1 MKIIFLNEAGPFGS
15 YKKTTKQ
22 SNLDKSKRELTRE
35 ATLHILENKCDEL
48 AELYLDMLNEV
59 NSKINEISS
68 KYSYKVLQQYIG
80 VKKKTSNILELSNF
94 VVNTYFNNDPRKKET
109 QLNIIKNVYCNRP
122 AIEYMMSKG
131 CFILPLNDTTRKW
144 SYYFDDSKEIIPY
157 KNMTKAIADVA
168 ENVIKSH
175 ISKFPNYALVN
186 IPKKVKIVIFNVYQ
200 TPYKT
205 PSLSTLSCS
214 PNHPYCQ
221 LFSCMGVN
229 FTNDRVNFEYP
240 VGQGSNCLNFI
251 LYKFTSLSVDNCN
264 IILEKSNDTIW
275 KAIAEPS
282 PWMLNK
288 IIFKY
293 VYTDL
298 STASANNFY
307 SIKLLKHA
315 VDNGILSNKEGS
327 SVNISINDVIKN
339 IKSINALKALKQE
352 VSNNGLDDYVKYYVN
367 DTSQYSE
374 SLIKIGKEITTEQ
387 AKQEGILI
395 DDLKRRIYE
404 FDYNNATELAL
415 AVKDLINGCSKF
427 LTDDKNIKQMV
438 EVKMKEYLQMLMPK
452 VLASKPS
459 CISSSNK
466 ILLCDYHKNSTEKSN
481 IRVVIDP
488 MKIEINKK
496 GNLLVYISIDFK
508 LPVRGVNTKY
518 NIKQGKQNSGKNY
531 EYITGKKI
539 KIEIPL

>member
-1 MKIIFLNEAGPFGS
+1 MKITFLNEAGVFGT
-15 YKKTTKQ
+15 YKNVTRQ
-22 SNLDKSKRELTRE
+22 SNIDNVKKELARE

-68 KYSYKVLQQYIG
+68 KYSYKFQSYGG
-80 VKKKTSNILELSNF
+80 VKEKTSNILELSNF
-94 VVNTYFNNDPRKKET
+94 VVNTYFNNDPIKKET

-122 AIEYMMSKG
+122 AVEYMMSKG
-131 CFILPLNDTTRKW
+131 YFILPLSDTTRIW

-186 IPKKVKIVIFNVYQ
+186 IPKKVKIVMLNVYHA
-200 TPYKT
+200 PYIKI
-205 PSLSTLSCS
+205 SLSTLSCS
-214 PNHPYCQ
+214 PNHPYRQ
-221 LFSCMGVN
+221 FFSCMGVN
-229 FTNDRVNFEYP
+229 FTNERVNFEYP

-251 LYKFTSLSVDNCN
+251 LYKFSSLSVDNCD
-264 IILEKSNDTIW
+264 ITLEKSNDTIW

-288 IIFKY
+288 ITFKY

-298 STASANNFY
+298 STVSANNFY
-307 SIKLLKHA
+307 SIKLLKYA
-315 VDNGILSNKEGS
+315 VDNGILSNEGES
-327 SVNISINDVIKN
+327 SINILINDVIKN
-339 IKSINALKALKQE
+339 IKSINELKALKQE

-374 SLIKIGKEITTEQ
+374 SLIKIGKEITPEQ
-387 AKQEGILI
+387 AKQQGILV
-395 DDLKRRIYE
+395 DDLKRRVYE
-404 FDYNNATELAL
+404 FDYNNAVE
-415 AVKDLINGCSKF
+415 VKSAAKNIIDGCSKF

-438 EVKMKEYLQMLMPK
+438 EVKIKEYLQMLMAK
-452 VLASKPS
+452 VLATKPN

-466 ILLCDYHKNSTEKSN
+466 ILLCDYHQNDATGKSN
-481 IRVVIDP
+481 IRVIIDP
-488 MKIEINKK
+488 NKVEINKK
-496 GNLLVYISIDFK
+496 NNLVFYIAVDFK

>member
-1 MKIIFLNEAGPFGS
+1 MKINYLYEAGVFGT
-15 YKKTTKQ
+15 YKNVTRQ
-22 SNLDKSKRELTRE
+22 SNIANVKKELNRE
-35 ATLHILENKCDEL
+35 ATLNILENKCDEL
-48 AELYLDMLNEV
+48 AELFLDMLNEV
-59 NSKINEISS
+59 NSTINAISS
-68 KYSYKVLQQYIG
+68 KYSYKFQSYGG
-80 VKKKTSNILELSNF
+80 VKEKTSNILELSNY

-109 QLNIIKNVYCNRP
+109 QLNIIKNVYCNRS
-122 AIEYMMSKG
+122 AVEYMMSKG
-131 CFILPLNDTTRKW
+131 YFILPLTDITRIW

-186 IPKKVKIVIFNVYQ
+186 IPKKVKIVILNVYHA
-200 TPYKT
+200 PYIK

-214 PNHPYCQ
+214 PNHPYRQ
-221 LFSCMGVN
+221 FFSCMGVN
-229 FTNDRVNFEYP
+229 FTNERVNFEYP
-240 VGQGSNCLNFI
+240 VGQGSNCLKFI
-251 LYKFTSLSVDNCN
+251 LYKFSSLSVDNCN
-264 IILEKSNDTIW
+264 ITLEKSNDTIW

-288 IIFKY
+288 ITFKY

-307 SIKLLKHA
+307 SIKLLKYA
-315 VDNGILSNKEGS
+315 VDNGILSNNGGS
-327 SVNISINDVIKN
+327 SVNILINDVIKN
-339 IKSINALKALKQE
+339 IKSINTLKALKQE
-352 VSNNGLDDYVKYYVN
+352 VSNNGLDDYVEYYVN

-374 SLIKIGKEITTEQ
+374 SLIKIGKEITPEQ
-387 AKQEGILI
+387 AKKEGILI
-395 DDLKRRIYE
+395 DDLKRRVYE
-404 FDYNNATELAL
+404 FDYNNATELKS
-415 AVKDLINGCSKF
+415 AVKDLINGFSKF

-438 EVKMKEYLQMLMPK
+438 EVKMKEYLQKLMSK
-452 VLASKPS
+452 VFASKPG

-466 ILLCDYHKNSTEKSN
+466 ILLCDYHQNSTEKSN

-488 MKIEINKK
+488 MNIEINKK

-518 NIKQGKQNSGKNY
+518 NTNVSNKQNNGKNY
-531 EYITGKKI
+531 DYITGKKI

>member
-1 MKIIFLNEAGPFGS
+1 MKITFLNEAGVFGS
-15 YKKTTKQ
+15 YKKATKQ
-22 SNLDKSKRELTRE
+22 SNLDKEKRELTRE

-48 AELYLDMLNEV
+48 AELFLDMLNEA

-68 KYSYKVLQQYIG
+68 KYSYKFQSYG
-80 VKKKTSNILELSNF
+80 EVKENTSNILELSNY

-109 QLNIIKNVYCNRP
+109 QLNIIKNVYCNRS
-122 AIEYMMSKG
+122 AVEYMMSKG
-131 CFILPLNDTTRKW
+131 YFILPLNDTARKW
-144 SYYFDDSKEIIPY
+144 SYYFADSKEIIPY

-175 ISKFPNYALVN
+175 ISKFPNYALFN
-186 IPKKVKIVIFNVYQ
+186 IPKKVKIVILNVQHTDYI
-200 TPYKT
+200 T

-214 PNHPYCQ
+214 PNYPYRQ
-221 LFSCMGVN
+221 FFSCMGVN
-229 FTNDRVNFEYP
+229 FTNKRVNFEYP

-251 LYKFTSLSVDNCN
+251 LYKFSSLSVDNCN

-288 IIFKY
+288 ITFKY

-307 SIKLLKHA
+307 SIKLLKYA
-315 VDNGILSNKEGS
+315 VDNGILSNEGES
-327 SVNISINDVIKN
+327 SINILINDVIKN
-339 IKSINALKALKQE
+339 IKSINTLKALKQE
-352 VSNNGLDDYVKYYVN
+352 VSNNGLDDYVEYYVN

-374 SLIKIGKEITTEQ
+374 SLIKIGKEITPEQ

-395 DDLKRRIYE
+395 DDLKRRVYE
-404 FDYNNATELAL
+404 FDYNDAAEVKSA
-415 AVKDLINGCSKF
+415 AKDLISGCFKF
-427 LTDDKNIKQMV
+427 LTDAKIKKIAEDKM
-438 EVKMKEYLQMLMPK
+438 EEYLPVLMSK
-452 VLASKPS
+452 VLATKPN

-466 ILLCDYHKNSTEKSN
+466 ILLCDYHQNGATGKSN
-481 IRVVIDP
+481 IRVIIDP
-488 MKIEINKK
+488 NKVEINKK
-496 GNLLVYISIDFK
+496 GNLVFYIAVDFK
-508 LPVRGVNTKY
+508 LPVRGVNPKY
-518 NIKQGKQNSGKNY
+518 NNRAARQNNGKNY

>member
-1 MKIIFLNEAGPFGS
+1 MKINYLYEAGVFGT
-15 YKKTTKQ
+15 YKNVTRQ
-22 SNLDKSKRELTRE
+22 SNIANVKKELTRE

-48 AELYLDMLNEV
+48 AELFLDMLNEA

-68 KYSYKVLQQYIG
+68 KYSYKFQSYGG
-80 VKKKTSNILELSNF
+80 VKEKTSNILELSNF

-122 AIEYMMSKG
+122 AVEYMMSKG
-131 CFILPLNDTTRKW
+131 CFILPLSDTTRKW

-186 IPKKVKIVIFNVYQ
+186 IPKKVKIVMLNVYHA
-200 TPYKT
+200 PYIT
-205 PSLSTLSCS
+205 QSLSTLSSS
-214 PNHPYCQ
+214 PNHPYRQ
-221 LFSCMGVN
+221 FFSCMGVN

-251 LYKFTSLSVDNCN
+251 LYKFSSLSVDNCN
-264 IILEKSNDTIW
+264 ITLEKSNDTIW

-288 IIFKY
+288 ITFKY

-307 SIKLLKHA
+307 SIKLLKYA
-315 VDNGILSNKEGS
+315 VDNGILSNEEES
-327 SVNISINDVIKN
+327 SINILINDVIKN
-339 IKSINALKALKQE
+339 IKSINTLKALKQE
-352 VSNNGLDDYVKYYVN
+352 VSNNGLDDYVEYYVN

-374 SLIKIGKEITTEQ
+374 SLIKIGKEITPEQ

-395 DDLKRRIYE
+395 DDLKRRVYE
-404 FDYNNATELAL
+404 FDYNNATELAS
-415 AVKDLINGCSKF
+415 AAKDLINGCSKF
-427 LTDDKNIKQMV
+427 LTDDKTIKQMV

-452 VLASKPS
+452 VLASNPS

-508 LPVRGVNTKY
+508 LPVRGVNPKY
-518 NIKQGKQNSGKNY
+518 NTNVSNKRNNGKNF

>member
-1 MKIIFLNEAGPFGS
+1 MKITFLNEAGPFGS
-15 YKKTTKQ
+15 YKKVTTQ
-22 SNLDKSKRELTRE
+22 SNLDKAKRELTRE

-48 AELYLDMLNEV
+48 AELFLDMLNEV

-68 KYSYKVLQQYIG
+68 KYSYKFQSYGG
-80 VKKKTSNILELSNF
+80 VKEKTSNILELSNF

-122 AIEYMMSKG
+122 AVEYMMSKG
-131 CFILPLNDTTRKW
+131 CFILPLSDTTRKW

-186 IPKKVKIVIFNVYQ
+186 IPKKVKIVMLNVYHA
-200 TPYKT
+200 PYTK

-214 PNHPYCQ
+214 PNHPYRQ
-221 LFSCMGVN
+221 FFSCMGVN

-264 IILEKSNDTIW
+264 ITLEKSNDTIW

-288 IIFKY
+288 ITFKY

-307 SIKLLKHA
+307 AIKLLKSA
-315 VDNGILSNKEGS
+315 VDNGLLIKTESY
-327 SVNISINDVIKN
+327 ISILVDNVLKN
-339 IKSINALKALKQE
+339 IHLIKQIKQE
-352 VSNNGLDDYVKYYVN
+352 VANNGLDHMVKYKFN
-367 DTSQYSE
+367 DRSTYAE
-374 SLIKIGKEITTEQ
+374 SLTSIGKEITSKQ
-387 AKQEGILI
+387 AEKEGILT
-395 DDLKRRIYE
+395 DSLKRRVYE
-404 FDYNNATELAL
+404 FDYNDAAEVKSA
-415 AVKDLINGCSKF
+415 AKDLISGCFKF
-427 LTDDKNIKQMV
+427 LTDAKIKKIAEDKM
-438 EVKMKEYLQMLMPK
+438 EEYLPVLMSK
-452 VLASKPS
+452 VLATKPN

-466 ILLCDYHKNSTEKSN
+466 ILLCDYHQNGATGKSN
-481 IRVVIDP
+481 IRVIIDP
-488 MKIEINKK
+488 NKVEINKK
-496 GNLLVYISIDFK
+496 NNLVFYIAVDFK
-508 LPVRGVNTKY
+508 LPVRGVNPKY
-518 NIKQGKQNSGKNY
+518 NNRATRQNTGKNY
-531 EYITGKKI
+531 EYITGNKI

>member
-1 MKIIFLNEAGPFGS
+1 MKITFLNEAGPFGS
-15 YKKTTKQ
+15 YKKVTTQ
-22 SNLDKSKRELTRE
+22 SNLDKAKRELTRE

-68 KYSYKVLQQYIG
+68 KYSYKFQSYVG
-80 VKKKTSNILELSNF
+80 VKKNTSNILELSNY

-122 AIEYMMSKG
+122 AVEYMMSKG
-131 CFILPLNDTTRKW
+131 CFILPLSDTTRKW

-186 IPKKVKIVIFNVYQ
+186 IPKKVKIVMLNVYLA
-200 TPYKT
+200 PYTK

-214 PNHPYCQ
+214 PNHPYRQ
-221 LFSCMGVN
+221 FFSCMGVN

-251 LYKFTSLSVDNCN
+251 LYKFTSLSVDNCS
-264 IILEKSNDTIW
+264 ITLEKSNDTIW

-288 IIFKY
+288 ITFKY

-298 STASANNFY
+298 STVSANNFY
-307 SIKLLKHA
+307 SIKLLKYA
-315 VDNGILSNKEGS
+315 IDNGILSKKGES
-327 SVNISINDVIKN
+327 SVNISISDVIKN
-339 IKSINALKALKQE
+339 IKSINVLKALKQE
-352 VSNNGLDDYVKYYVN
+352 VSNNGLDNYVEYYVN

-374 SLIKIGKEITTEQ
+374 SLIKIGKEITPEQ

-395 DDLKRRIYE
+395 DDLKRRVYE
-404 FDYNNATELAL
+404 FDYNNATELAS
-415 AVKDLINGCSKF
+415 AAKDLISGCFKF
-427 LTDDKNIKQMV
+427 LTDAKIKKIAEDKM
-438 EVKMKEYLQMLMPK
+438 EEYLPVLMSK
-452 VLASKPS
+452 VLATKPS

-481 IRVVIDP
+481 IRVIIDP
-488 MKIEINKK
+488 NKVEINKK
-496 GNLLVYISIDFK
+496 GNLVFYIAVDFK
-508 LPVRGVNTKY
+508 LPVRGVNPKY
-518 NIKQGKQNSGKNY
+518 NNRATRQNNGKNY
-531 EYITGKKI
+531 EYITGNKI

>member
-1 MKIIFLNEAGPFGS
+1 MKINYLYEAGVFGT
-15 YKKTTKQ
+15 YKNVTRQ
-22 SNLDKSKRELTRE
+22 SNIANVKKELNRE

-68 KYSYKVLQQYIG
+68 KYSYKFQSYDG
-80 VKKKTSNILELSNF
+80 VKEKTSNILELSNY
-94 VVNTYFNNDPRKKET
+94 VVNTYFNNDPIKKET

-122 AIEYMMSKG
+122 AVEYMMSKG

-186 IPKKVKIVIFNVYQ
+186 IPKKVKIVMLNVYHA
-200 TPYKT
+200 PYIKI
-205 PSLSTLSCS
+205 SLSTLSCS
-214 PNHPYCQ
+214 PNHPYRQ
-221 LFSCMGVN
+221 FFSCMGVN
-229 FTNDRVNFEYP
+229 FTNERVNFEYP

-251 LYKFTSLSVDNCN
+251 LYKFSSLSVDNCN
-264 IILEKSNDTIW
+264 ITLEKSNDTIW

-288 IIFKY
+288 ITFKY

-307 SIKLLKHA
+307 SIKLLKYA
-315 VDNGILSNKEGS
+315 VDNGILSNEGES
-327 SVNISINDVIKN
+327 SINILINDVIKN
-339 IKSINALKALKQE
+339 IKSINTLKALKQE
-352 VSNNGLDDYVKYYVN
+352 VSNNGLDDYVEYYVN

-374 SLIKIGKEITTEQ
+374 SLIKIGKEITPEQ

-395 DDLKRRIYE
+395 DDLKRRVYE
-404 FDYNNATELAL
+404 FDYNDAAEVKSA
-415 AVKDLINGCSKF
+415 AKDLISGCFKF
-427 LTDDKNIKQMV
+427 LTDAKIKKIAEDKM
-438 EVKMKEYLQMLMPK
+438 EEYLPVLMSK
-452 VLASKPS
+452 ILAAKPN

-466 ILLCDYHKNSTEKSN
+466 ILLCDYHQNGATGKSN
-481 IRVVIDP
+481 IRVIIDP
-488 MKIEINKK
+488 NKVEINKK
-496 GNLLVYISIDFK
+496 GNLVFYIAVDFK
-508 LPVRGVNTKY
+508 LPVRGVNPKY
-518 NIKQGKQNSGKNY
+518 NNRAARQNNGKNY

>member
-1 MKIIFLNEAGPFGS
+1 MKINYLYEAGVFGT
-15 YKKTTKQ
+15 YKNVTRQ
-22 SNLDKSKRELTRE
+22 SNIANVKKELNRE

-68 KYSYKVLQQYIG
+68 KYSYKFQSYDG
-80 VKKKTSNILELSNF
+80 VKEKTSNILELSNL
-94 VVNTYFNNDPRKKET
+94 VVNSYFNNDPRKKET

-122 AIEYMMSKG
+122 AVEYMMSKG

-186 IPKKVKIVIFNVYQ
+186 IPKKVKIVMLNVYHA
-200 TPYKT
+200 PYIKI
-205 PSLSTLSCS
+205 SLSTLSCS
-214 PNHPYCQ
+214 PNHPYRQ
-221 LFSCMGVN
+221 FFSCMGVN
-229 FTNDRVNFEYP
+229 FTNERVNFEYP

-251 LYKFTSLSVDNCN
+251 LYKFSSLSVDNCN
-264 IILEKSNDTIW
+264 ITLEKSNDTIW

-288 IIFKY
+288 ITFKY

-307 SIKLLKHA
+307 SIKLLKYA
-315 VDNGILSNKEGS
+315 VDNGILSNEGES
-327 SVNISINDVIKN
+327 SINILINDVIKN
-339 IKSINALKALKQE
+339 IKSINTLKALKQE
-352 VSNNGLDDYVKYYVN
+352 VSNNGLDDYVEYYVN

-374 SLIKIGKEITTEQ
+374 SLIKIGKEITPEQ

-395 DDLKRRIYE
+395 DDLKRRVYE
-404 FDYNNATELAL
+404 FDYNDAAEVKSA
-415 AVKDLINGCSKF
+415 AKDLISGCFKF
-427 LTDDKNIKQMV
+427 LTDAKIKKIAEDKM
-438 EVKMKEYLQMLMPK
+438 EEYLPVLMSK
-452 VLASKPS
+452 ILAAKPN

-466 ILLCDYHKNSTEKSN
+466 ILLCDYHQNGATGKSN
-481 IRVVIDP
+481 IRVIIDP
-488 MKIEINKK
+488 NKVEINKK
-496 GNLLVYISIDFK
+496 GNLVFYIAVDFK
-508 LPVRGVNTKY
+508 LPVRGVNPKY
-518 NIKQGKQNSGKNY
+518 NNRAARQNNGKNY

>member
-1 MKIIFLNEAGPFGS
+1 MKINYLYEAGVFGT
-15 YKKTTKQ
+15 YKNVTRQ
-22 SNLDKSKRELTRE
+22 SNIANVKKELTRE

-48 AELYLDMLNEV
+48 AELFLDMLNEA

-68 KYSYKVLQQYIG
+68 KYSYKFQSYGG
-80 VKKKTSNILELSNF
+80 VKEKTSNILELSNF

-122 AIEYMMSKG
+122 AVEYMMSKG
-131 CFILPLNDTTRKW
+131 CFILPLSDTTRKW

-186 IPKKVKIVIFNVYQ
+186 IPKKVKIVMLNVYHA
-200 TPYKT
+200 PYIT
-205 PSLSTLSCS
+205 QSLSTLSSS
-214 PNHPYCQ
+214 PNHPYRQ
-221 LFSCMGVN
+221 FFSCMGVN

-251 LYKFTSLSVDNCN
+251 LYKFSSLSVDNCN
-264 IILEKSNDTIW
+264 ITLEKSNDTIW

-288 IIFKY
+288 ITFKY

-307 SIKLLKHA
+307 SIKLLKYA
-315 VDNGILSNKEGS
+315 VDNGILSNEGES
-327 SVNISINDVIKN
+327 SINILINDVIKN
-339 IKSINALKALKQE
+339 IKSINTLKALKQE
-352 VSNNGLDDYVKYYVN
+352 VSNNGLDDYVEYYVN

-374 SLIKIGKEITTEQ
+374 SLIKIGKEITPEQ

-395 DDLKRRIYE
+395 DDLKRRVYE
-404 FDYNNATELAL
+404 FDYNNATELAS
-415 AVKDLINGCSKF
+415 AAKDLINGCSKF
-427 LTDDKNIKQMV
+427 LTDDKTIKQMV

-508 LPVRGVNTKY
+508 LPVRGVNSKY
-518 NIKQGKQNSGKNY
+518 MSKTSGARYSGKNF

>member
-22 SNLDKSKRELTRE
+22 TNLDKSKRELTRE

-131 CFILPLNDTTRKW
+131 CFILPLNDTTRKF
-144 SYYFDDSKEIIPY
+144 SYYFNDTKEVIPY

-186 IPKKVKIVIFNVYQ
+186 IPKKVKIVILNVYNS
-200 TPYKT
+200 PYIT

-229 FTNDRVNFEYP
+229 FTNERVNFEYP

-251 LYKFTSLSVDNCN
+251 LYKFSSLSVDNCN
-264 IILEKSNDTIW
+264 ITLEKSNDTIW
-275 KAIAEPS
+275 KAIVEPS

-288 IIFKY
+288 ITFKY

-307 SIKLLKHA
+307 SIKLLKHM
-315 VDNGILSNKEGS
+315 VDNGILSNKGGS
-327 SVNISINDVIKN
+327 SVNILINDVIKN
-339 IKSINALKALKQE
+339 IKSINTLKALKQE
-352 VSNNGLDDYVKYYVN
+352 VSNNGLDDYVEYYVN

-374 SLIKIGKEITTEQ
+374 SLIKIGKEITPEQ
-387 AKQEGILI
+387 AKQEGILT
-395 DDLKRRIYE
+395 DSLKRRVYE
-404 FDYNNATELAL
+404 FDYNNAAEVKSA
-415 AVKDLINGCSKF
+415 AKDLISGCFKF
-427 LTDDKNIKQMV
+427 LTDAKIKKIAEDKM
-438 EVKMKEYLQMLMPK
+438 EEYLPVLMSK
-452 VLASKPS
+452 VLATKPN

-466 ILLCDYHKNSTEKSN
+466 ILLCDYHQNDATGKSN
-481 IRVVIDP
+481 IRVIIDP
-488 MKIEINKK
+488 NKVEINKK
-496 GNLLVYISIDFK
+496 NNLVFYIAVDFK
-508 LPVRGVNTKY
+508 LPVRGVNPKY
-518 NIKQGKQNSGKNY
+518 NNRATRQNNGKNY

>member
-1 MKIIFLNEAGPFGS
+1 MIINYLNEAGVFGS
-15 YKKTTKQ
+15 YKKATAQ
-22 SNLDKSKRELTRE
+22 SNVANVKKELARE

-68 KYSYKVLQQYIG
+68 KYSYKFQSYVG
-80 VKKKTSNILELSNF
+80 VKKNTSNILELSNY

-109 QLNIIKNVYCNRP
+109 QLNIIKNVYCNRS
-122 AIEYMMSKG
+122 AIEYMMSNG
-131 CFILPLNDTTRKW
+131 CFILPLNDTTRIW

-175 ISKFPNYALVN
+175 LSKFPNYALVN
-186 IPKKVKIVIFNVYQ
+186 IPKKVKIVLLNVYHPHY
-200 TPYKT
+200 TK

-251 LYKFTSLSVDNCN
+251 LYKFTSLSVDNCS
-264 IILEKSNDTIW
+264 ITLEKSNDTIW

-307 SIKLLKHA
+307 SIKLLKYA
-315 VDNGILSNKEGS
+315 IDNGILSKKGES
-327 SVNISINDVIKN
+327 SVNISISDVIKN
-339 IKSINALKALKQE
+339 IKSINVLKALKQE

-367 DTSQYSE
+367 DMSQYSE
-374 SLIKIGKEITTEQ
+374 SLIKIGKEITPEQ

-395 DDLKRRIYE
+395 DDLKRRVYE
-404 FDYNNATELAL
+404 FDYNNATELAS

-438 EVKMKEYLQMLMPK
+438 EVKIKEYLQMLMAK
-452 VLASKPS
+452 VLASKPA

-481 IRVVIDP
+481 IRAVIDP
-488 MKIEINKK
+488 MKININKK

-508 LPVRGVNTKY
+508 LPVRGVNPKY
-518 NIKQGKQNSGKNY
+518 NKNAGKRASGKNY
-531 EYITGKKI
+531 EFISGKNI

>member
-1 MKIIFLNEAGPFGS
+1 MKINYLYEAGVFGT
-15 YKKTTKQ
+15 YKNVTRQ
-22 SNLDKSKRELTRE
+22 SNIANVKKELTRE

-48 AELYLDMLNEV
+48 AELFLDMLNEA

-68 KYSYKVLQQYIG
+68 KYSYKFQSYGG
-80 VKKKTSNILELSNF
+80 VKENTSNILELSNF
-94 VVNTYFNNDPRKKET
+94 VVNTYFNNDPIKKET

-131 CFILPLNDTTRKW
+131 CFILSLNDTTRKF
-144 SYYFDDSKEIIPY
+144 SYYFDDTKEIIPY
-157 KNMTKAIADVA
+157 KNMTKTIANVA

-186 IPKKVKIVIFNVYQ
+186 IPKKVKIVMLNVYHA
-200 TPYKT
+200 PYTK

-214 PNHPYCQ
+214 PNHPYRQ
-221 LFSCMGVN
+221 FFSCMGVN

-264 IILEKSNDTIW
+264 ITLEKSNDTIW

-288 IIFKY
+288 ITFKY

-298 STASANNFY
+298 STVSANNFY
-307 SIKLLKHA
+307 SIKLLKYA
-315 VDNGILSNKEGS
+315 VDNGILSNDVGS
-327 SVNISINDVIKN
+327 SVNILINDVIKN
-339 IKSINALKALKQE
+339 IKSINELKALKQE

-374 SLIKIGKEITTEQ
+374 SLIKIGKEITPEQ
-387 AKQEGILI
+387 AKQQGILV
-395 DDLKRRIYE
+395 DDLKRRVYE
-404 FDYNNATELAL
+404 FDYNNAVE
-415 AVKDLINGCSKF
+415 VKSAAKNIIDGCSKF
-427 LTDDKNIKQMV
+427 LTDANIKKLA
-438 EVKMKEYLQMLMPK
+438 EDKMEEYLTGLMSK
-452 VLASKPS
+452 VLASKPN

-466 ILLCDYHKNSTEKSN
+466 ILLCDYHKGSNTKSN

-488 MKIEINKK
+488 NKIEISKK
-496 GNLLVYISIDFK
+496 GNLVFYIAVDFK
-508 LPVRGVNTKY
+508 LPVRGVNSKY
-518 NIKQGKQNSGKNY
+518 MSKTSGARYSGKNF